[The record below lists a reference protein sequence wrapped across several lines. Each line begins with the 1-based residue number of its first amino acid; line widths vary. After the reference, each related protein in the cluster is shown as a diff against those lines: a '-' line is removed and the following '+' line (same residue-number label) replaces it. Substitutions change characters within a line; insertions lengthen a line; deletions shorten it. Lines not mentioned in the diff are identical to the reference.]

1 MLQTQHDATWKSCV
15 SARMKYI
22 KQVNCEKW
30 DHRLLEFLLFNAIS
44 WVNQAWKNPKPNGAG
59 CGGSVW
65 YLWRQRW
72 GEGWTCHQGKCQQNR
87 WYMIEMLQYI
97 LILYLDHSGPY
108 IGILLYSEKSV
119 IWCNQGKKHQQQK
132 QTERFVHGKDVAFST
147 KACLT
152 AE

>member
-108 IGILLYSEKSV
+108 TGIFALFGKISHLMQSRQKTPTTKTNRTVCSR
-119 IWCNQGKKHQQQK
+119 QGCC
-132 QTERFVHGKDVAFST
+132 F
-147 KACLT
+147 
-152 AE
+152 